1 MMHTAIRRTLVVF
14 LASATLVG
22 SAGTGETAQRPQGAA
37 PARPAARA
45 TVPAESA
52 PPAPA
57 LHEEQRAEQTRDQL
71 ERLFDNYPPAV
82 ARVFK
87 LDPTLMRN
95 PDYLAPYPLLAG
107 FLAEHPEVAHN
118 PGYFLE
124 NIHNQTY
131 NDPGRRDREDM
142 LGVLAGIGVFL
153 AFLVVTS
160 VLVWLVRL
168 VVTHRRWNRLSK
180 VQYETH
186 TKLLDRFTSNDELLA
201 YVQTPAGRRFLE
213 AAPIPMQEAQPSIAA
228 PLSRILWSVQAGII
242 LAILGFGLFQ
252 VSRRFGN
259 ELGQVFIVAG
269 ILTLALGVGFVISAI
284 AAYALSRKLGLL
296 DRPVEEHA

>member
-1 MMHTAIRRTLVVF
+1 MTHTAVCRTLVVL
-14 LASATLVG
+14 LALGTL
-22 SAGTGETAQRPQGAA
+22 AGAAQTTAAAQRPQGAA
-37 PARPAARA
+37 PARPGTRA
-45 TVPAESA
+45 TVPAE
-52 PPAPA
+52 PVPTIPG
-57 LHEEQRAEQTRDQL
+57 LHEEQRAEQTRHQL

-87 LDPTLMRN
+87 LDPTLMRS
-95 PDYLAPYPLLAG
+95 PDYLAPYPLLAA
-107 FLAEHPEVAHN
+107 FLTEHPEVAHN

-124 NIHNQTY
+124 NVNNQTY
-131 NDPGRRDREDM
+131 NDPRRRDREDM

-213 AAPIPMQEAQPSIAA
+213 AAPIPMEESQPSIAA

-242 LAILGFGLFQ
+242 LAVLGFGLFQ
-252 VSRRFGN
+252 VSRRFGD
-259 ELGQVFIVAG
+259 ELAQVFLVAG
-269 ILTLALGVGFVISAI
+269 ILTLALGVGFVVSAI

-296 DRPVEEHA
+296 DKRVEEHA